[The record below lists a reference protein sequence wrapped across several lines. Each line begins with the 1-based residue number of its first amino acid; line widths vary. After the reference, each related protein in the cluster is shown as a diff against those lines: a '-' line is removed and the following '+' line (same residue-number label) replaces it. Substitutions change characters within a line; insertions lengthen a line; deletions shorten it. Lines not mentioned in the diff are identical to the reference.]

1 MDTNKNYLR
10 KEIQDGVLFMILDQ
24 PGERM
29 NVLGREMIP
38 EMHTLLNEIEGEAS
52 TEAVVLISGKPDN
65 FIAGA
70 DIKLF
75 QSLDTPEAMEQFN
88 REGNALLDR
97 IEAFPKPVIAA
108 MHGTTMGGGME
119 VALACHYRIGTDHK
133 DTRFALPEVKLGL
146 LPGAGGTQR
155 LPRLVGVPK
164 ALDIMLTGKNIYP
177 RQALKM
183 GLLDEMTHKYALRT
197 AALNVARKLAKG
209 WKPKRK
215 MALADSVLTHTP
227 LRSIAFSKARKT
239 VEAKTLGN
247 YPAPPRIID
256 AVEKAV
262 TAGRREGREFETR
275 AFTSLVFTP
284 QSKALVNLF
293 FAMTD
298 SKKRLD
304 KSKTGKTGTIAVL
317 GAGLMGSGIAD
328 VSAGGGYRVLLKD
341 RDLESAAKGYASIW
355 KELDKKSKKRIISPF
370 ERDRSSSLIHPTGD
384 YRGFEKA
391 DLVIEAVFEDLDIKH
406 KVLAEIE
413 AVVPD
418 HCIFASNT
426 SSLPISDIAAGSK
439 RPELVLGMHYFSPV
453 QKMPLLEIIKTEK
466 TTDRAVHTAIEVGMK
481 QGKTVIVVNDGPG
494 FYTTRILAPFMNE
507 AMLLLE
513 EGAAIEQVDKAM
525 KKLGFPVGP
534 LVLMDEVGIDVAAHV
549 AGVMGAKFRDRGVEG
564 SKAAERLDEAGY
576 AGRKNGK
583 GFYTYSGKDGKK
595 KEVNQEIYRF
605 FGGTERR
612 PVTPRVIQERLLM
625 AMVNE
630 ALFCLQDGILL
641 SPTDGDLGAI
651 LGLGFPPFLGGP
663 FRYID
668 REGAS
673 NIFSRLDKLEGE
685 LGIRFKPAGILTDA
699 AKNSTKFHS

>member
-1 MDTNKNYLR
+1 
-10 KEIQDGVLFMILDQ
+10 MILDQ

-38 EMHTLLNEIEGEAS
+38 EMHTLLNEIEGDTS

-75 QSLDTPEAMEQFN
+75 QSLNTPDALEQFN

-108 MHGTTMGGGME
+108 MHGTTMGGGVE

-183 GLLDEMTHKYALRT
+183 GFLDEMTHKYALRT
-197 AALNVARKLAKG
+197 AALNVAKKLAKG
-209 WKPKRK
+209 WKPKRT
-215 MALADSVLTHTP
+215 MALADRVLTHTP

-304 KSKTGKTGTIAVL
+304 KSKTGKTGTIGVL

-341 RDLESAAKGYASIW
+341 RDLESAAKGYAGIW
-355 KELDKKSKKRIISPF
+355 KELDRKSRKRIISPF

-406 KVLAEIE
+406 KVLAEVE

-418 HCIFASNT
+418 HCIIASNT
-426 SSLPISDIAAGSK
+426 SSLPITDIAAGSK

-466 TTDRAVHTAIEVGMK
+466 TSERAVHTAIEVGMK

-513 EGAAIEQVDKAM
+513 EGAAIEQIDKAM

-564 SKAAERLDEAGY
+564 SKAADRLDEAGY
-576 AGRKNGK
+576 AGRKNRK
-583 GFYTYSGKDGKK
+583 GFYTYTGKDGKK
-595 KEVNQEIYRF
+595 KEVNQEIYHF
-605 FGGTERR
+605 FGGADRR
-612 PVTPRVIQERLLM
+612 PVTPPIIQERLLM

-630 ALFCLQDGILL
+630 ALLCLQDGILL
-641 SPTDGDLGAI
+641 SPSDGDLGAI

-699 AKNSTKFHS
+699 AKKSWKFHA

>member
-38 EMHTLLNEIEGEAS
+38 EMHILLNGIEGDAS
-52 TEAVVLISGKPDN
+52 IEAVVLISGKPDN

-108 MHGTTMGGGME
+108 MHGTTMGGGVE

-197 AALNVARKLAKG
+197 AALNVAGKMAKG

-215 MALADSVLTHTP
+215 MALADRALTHTP
-227 LRSIAFSKARKT
+227 LRSIAFKKARKT

-284 QSKALVNLF
+284 QSRALVNLF

-304 KSKTGKTGTIAVL
+304 KSKTGKTGTIGVL

-341 RDLESAAKGYASIW
+341 RDLESAAKGYARIW
-355 KELDKKSKKRIISPF
+355 KELDRKSSKRIISPF
-370 ERDRSSSLIHPTGD
+370 ERDRNSSLIHPMGD
-384 YRGFEKA
+384 YRGFERA

-406 KVLAEIE
+406 KVLAEVE

-426 SSLPISDIAAGSK
+426 SSLPITDIAAGSK

-513 EGAAIEQVDKAM
+513 EGAAIEQIDKAM

-595 KEVNQEIYRF
+595 KEVNQEIYHF
-605 FGGTERR
+605 FGGTNRR
-612 PVTPRVIQERLLM
+612 PVTPPIIQERLLM

-630 ALFCLQDGILL
+630 ALHCLQDGILL

-673 NIFSRLDKLEGE
+673 NIYSRLDKLEGE

-699 AKNSTKFHS
+699 AKKSAKFHT

>member
-1 MDTNKNYLR
+1 MDTKTNYLR
-10 KEIQDGVLFMILDQ
+10 KEIEGGILFMILDQ

-38 EMHTLLNEIEGEAS
+38 EMHTLLDGIEADPAIQ
-52 TEAVVLISGKPDN
+52 AVVLISGKPDN

-75 QSLDTPEAMEQFN
+75 QSLDTPEAMEKFN
-88 REGNALLDR
+88 REGNTLLDR

-164 ALDIMLTGKNIYP
+164 ALDIMLTGKNVYP

-197 AALNVARKLAKG
+197 AALNVAKKLATG

-215 MALADSVLTHTP
+215 IALMDRALTQTF
-227 LRSIAFSKARKT
+227 LRGIALKKARET

-247 YPAPPRIID
+247 YPAPPKIIE

-262 TAGRREGREFETR
+262 TASRRDGREFETR

-284 QSKALVNLF
+284 QSRALVNLF

-304 KSKTGKTGTIAVL
+304 KSLIGKAGTIGVL

-341 RDLESAAKGYASIW
+341 RDLESAAKGYAGIW
-355 KELDKKSKKRIISPF
+355 QELDKKRGKRIISPF
-370 ERDRSSSLIHPTGD
+370 ERDRTSSLIHPTGD

-406 KVLAEIE
+406 KVLAEVE

-426 SSLPISDIAAGSK
+426 SSLPITDIAAGSK

-453 QKMPLLEIIKTEK
+453 QKMPLLEIIKTKK
-466 TTDRAVHTAIEVGMK
+466 TTDRALHTAIEVGMK

-513 EGAAIEQVDKAM
+513 EGAAIDEIDKAM

-549 AGVMGAKFRDRGVEG
+549 AGVMGAKFKDRGVEG
-564 SKAAERLDEAGY
+564 SKAAEKLSEAGY
-576 AGRKNGK
+576 AGRKNDK
-583 GFYTYSGKDGKK
+583 GFYTYSGKGGKK
-595 KEVNQEIYRF
+595 KEVNQDVYSF
-605 FGGTERR
+605 FGGPKRR
-612 PVTPRVIQERLLM
+612 PVTPAIIQERLLM

-630 ALFCLQDGILL
+630 ALLCLQDEILL
-641 SPTDGDLGAI
+641 SPADGDLGAI

-673 NIFSRLDKLEGE
+673 NIFTRLDKLEGQH
-685 LGIRFKPAGILTDA
+685 GIRFKPAEILA
-699 AKNSTKFHS
+699 FMAKKSGQFYG

>member
-1 MDTNKNYLR
+1 MDTQKNYLR
-10 KEIQDGVLFMILDQ
+10 KEIQDSVLFMILDQ

-38 EMHTLLNEIEGEAS
+38 EMHTLLNEIEGDAS
-52 TEAVVLISGKPDN
+52 IEAVVLISGKPDN

-75 QSLDTPEAMEQFN
+75 QSLNTPEAMEQFN

-108 MHGTTMGGGME
+108 MHGTTMGGGVE

-183 GLLDEMTHKYALRT
+183 GFLDELTHKYALRT

-209 WKPKRK
+209 WKPKRN
-215 MALADSVLTHTP
+215 MALADRVLTHTP

-284 QSKALVNLF
+284 QSRALVNLF

-304 KSKTGKTGTIAVL
+304 KSKTGKTGTIGVL

-355 KELDKKSKKRIISPF
+355 NELDKKRSKRIISPF
-370 ERDRSSSLIHPTGD
+370 ERDRTSSLIHPTGD

-406 KVLAEIE
+406 RVLAEVE

-426 SSLPISDIAAGSK
+426 SSLPITDIAAGSK
-439 RPELVLGMHYFSPV
+439 RPEQVLGMHYFSPV
-453 QKMPLLEIIKTEK
+453 RKMPLLEIIKTDK
-466 TTDRAVHTAIEVGMK
+466 TTDRAVHTAMEVGMK

-513 EGAAIEQVDKAM
+513 EGAAIEQIDKAM

-549 AGVMGAKFRDRGVEG
+549 AGVMGAKFKDRGVEG

-583 GFYTYSGKDGKK
+583 GFYTYSGRDGKK
-595 KEVNQEIYRF
+595 KEVNQDIYRF
-605 FGGTERR
+605 FGGNERR
-612 PVTPRVIQERLLM
+612 PVTPRVIQERMLM

-630 ALFCLQDGILL
+630 ALLCLQDGILL
-641 SPTDGDLGAI
+641 SPVDGDLGAI

-673 NIFSRLDKLEGE
+673 NIYGRLDKLEGE

-699 AKNSTKFHS
+699 AKKSWKFHT